1 MRNCNRRKKKHLRR
15 RSVSHYTFESIRISY
30 DLDAKGKGKAREVKP
45 PSSSEESNRVA
56 GSEREVELAITPV
69 AQQRVRPRETYQ
81 DLKHQEQLVSA
92 AGSDEESNGQTKTQR
107 KRTAPGPTRKRKEQQ
122 ESESEQE
129 EPEAPRPKARDKGK
143 GKATAPLE
151 SENEENTR
159 VPSKAKGK
167 GKEKVE
173 AVNKRATKAVKDT
186 SDSNDPPIS
195 KAKSQLQA
203 SRRKAA
209 SSQGSL
215 QGRKDAEVEVDE
227 GDHEAQPKKKKKK
240 IFGAASKELTFP
252 WGDLP
257 KVCLSIR

>member
-1 MRNCNRRKKKHLRR
+1 M
-15 RSVSHYTFESIRISY
+15 
-30 DLDAKGKGKAREVKP
+30 
-45 PSSSEESNRVA
+45 
-56 GSEREVELAITPV
+56 AITPV
-69 AQQRVRPRETYQ
+69 AQQRVRPREAYQ
-81 DLKHQEQLVSA
+81 NPKHQDEVVSA
-92 AGSDEESNGQTKTQR
+92 AGSDEEPNGQTKTQR
-107 KRTAPGPTRKRKEQQ
+107 KRIATGPTRKRKEQE

-159 VPSKAKGK
+159 IPSKAKGK
-167 GKEKVE
+167 GKERVE
-173 AVNKRATKAVKDT
+173 AVSKRATKAVKDA

-195 KAKSQLQA
+195 KSKSQIQA

-209 SSQGSL
+209 SSQDSL
-215 QGRKDAEVEVDE
+215 QGRKGAEVEVDE

-257 KVCLSIR
+257 KVCLIIL